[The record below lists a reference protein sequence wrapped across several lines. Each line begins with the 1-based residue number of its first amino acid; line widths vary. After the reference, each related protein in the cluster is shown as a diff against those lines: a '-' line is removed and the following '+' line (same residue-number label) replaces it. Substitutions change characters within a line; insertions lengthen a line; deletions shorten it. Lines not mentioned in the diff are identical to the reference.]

1 MVATYHPLLL
11 SGWLNIFW
19 YLVKGEDELGAEGGG
34 RLIKVR
40 WGIMLGWEELNLSI
54 MKIYKGCFLEN
65 VFNFVDR
72 FYWKADFYSW
82 ISYIV
87 KIFEK
92 YTTKEANLL
101 E

>member
-1 MVATYHPLLL
+1 
-11 SGWLNIFW
+11 
-19 YLVKGEDELGAEGGG
+19 
-34 RLIKVR
+34 
-40 WGIMLGWEELNLSI
+40 